1 MTRTAYITLIVLIV
15 SAMSSCRT
23 VKYVPVESI
32 VRDSIYINNT
42 QYDSIYQRD
51 SVYILDKGDTV
62 TIYKDK
68 YITKY
73 KYITDTIIIKSKTDS
88 IQVPVPAEKEL
99 TRWQS
104 FKMSVGGYALFAAVL
119 LLGVFIYRLVKLRL

>member
-15 SAMSSCRT
+15 SAITSCHT

-51 SVYILDKGDTV
+51 SIYILDKGDTV

-73 KYITDTIIIKSKTDS
+73 KYITDTIIKSKTDS
-88 IQVPVPAEKEL
+88 IKVPVPAEKEL

-104 FKMSVGGYALFAAVL
+104 FKMSVGGYALFAVVL

>member
-15 SAMSSCRT
+15 LAITSCRT
-23 VKYVPVESI
+23 IKYVPVESI

-42 QYDSIYQRD
+42 QYDSIFQRD

-68 YITKY
+68 CITKY
-73 KYITDTIIIKSKTDS
+73 KYITDTIINSKTDS

-104 FKMSVGGYALFAAVL
+104 FKMSVGGYALFASVL